1 MRQGGSEQELRLGES
16 WDRSDL
22 AVNPQ
27 RLPEEEAQH
36 PTRDACNG
44 NRSPTRG
51 GGPLPP
57 HSPDG
62 GAAAGAPGAVLRLRG
77 GGALPAGP
85 GSCART
91 PTGLPPHCTTHRHP
105 LSAAPPRPPLSS
117 GAAPPRSPPPP
128 PRSSLIHPPSFTHPP
143 RPRSSPRNGLLR

>member
-62 GAAAGAPGAVLRLRG
+62 GAAAEPPGPQRWV
-77 GGALPAGP
+77 
-85 GSCART
+85 
-91 PTGLPPHCTTHRHP
+91 
-105 LSAAPPRPPLSS
+105 
-117 GAAPPRSPPPP
+117 
-128 PRSSLIHPPSFTHPP
+128 PPS
-143 RPRSSPRNGLLR
+143 RGEVERRDASL